1 MEVVKSSGA
10 NAKIACLALFSFVLL
25 SDTLYKSLLQSF
37 E

>member
-10 NAKIACLALFSFVLL
+10 NAKIACLASFSFVLL